1 MFTDI
6 LDSFRLT
13 PGLGQICLRLLCAMM
28 VGLVIGTEREY
39 TNRPAGMRTHVLVA
53 LGACTVALTGQML
66 FSEYSALGAA
76 PDPAR
81 LAAQVIT
88 GVGFLGAGTILR
100 EGTTVKG
107 LTTAASVWTV
117 ACLGI
122 ASGFG
127 YYPIAL
133 CGMVFM
139 LITLTILEFIQHRL
153 PGRAATDDGYTLECT
168 DLTAALEAID
178 HHAGAHGGLVH
189 GLLAKQLEGTYL
201 VTFHAQFHG
210 ARSRKRRARFFA
222 ALATDPNTK
231 SIREGAEREEP
242 V

>member
-1 MFTDI
+1 MISEF
-6 LDSFRLT
+6 LDSFRLE
-13 PGLGQICLRLLCAMM
+13 PDVWQICLRLLCAMV

-66 FSEYSALGAA
+66 NFQHPGA
-76 PDPAR
+76 DPAR

-100 EGTTVKG
+100 EGASVKG

-122 ASGFG
+122 AAGYG

-139 LITLTILEFIQHRL
+139 LITLTILEFFQHHL
-153 PGRAATDDGYTLECT
+153 PGRNQSHEETYALDCGDV
-168 DLTAALEAID
+168 TAALTIIHDAAQTHRVQLREILA
-178 HHAGAHGGLVH
+178 AKTEGGCR
-189 GLLAKQLEGTYL
+189 
-201 VTFHAQFHG
+201 VTFRAAFHG
-210 ARSRKRRARFFA
+210 IGAQKRRERFFA
-222 ALATDPNTK
+222 ALAANPELTAAHQGK
-231 SIREGAEREEP
+231 ER

>member
-1 MFTDI
+1 MISDI
-6 LDSFRLT
+6 LDSFRLE
-13 PGLGQICLRLLCAMM
+13 PGVWQICLRLLCAMV

-53 LGACTVALTGQML
+53 LGACVVAITGQML
-66 FSEYSALGAA
+66 HFQYNSG
-76 PDPAR
+76 DPAR

-100 EGTTVKG
+100 EGASVKG

-122 ASGFG
+122 AAGFG

-139 LITLTILEFIQHRL
+139 LITLTILEFFQHRL
-153 PGRAATDDGYTLECT
+153 PGRNQSHEEDYALDCVDVAAA
-168 DLTAALEAID
+168 LTAIHD
-178 HHAGAHGGLVH
+178 GAQTNRAQLREI
-189 GLLAKQLEGTYL
+189 LAAKQEGGYR
-201 VTFHAQFHG
+201 VTFRAAFHG
-210 ARSRKRRARFFA
+210 AGAKKRRERFFA
-222 ALATDPNTK
+222 VLAANPHLTAVQQGK
-231 SIREGAEREEP
+231 ER

>member
-1 MFTDI
+1 MFSDI
-6 LDSFRLT
+6 LNSFRLE
-13 PGLGQICLRLLCAMM
+13 PGIVQICLRLLCAMV

-66 FSEYSALGAA
+66 FNGYRAYGAA

-122 ASGFG
+122 ACGFG

-139 LITLTILEFIQHRL
+139 LITLTILEFFQHRL
-153 PGRAATDDGYTLECT
+153 PGR
-168 DLTAALEAID
+168 
-178 HHAGAHGGLVH
+178 GLVH
-189 GLLAKQLEGTYL
+189 EEYALQCADVAQALGTIQEHAQDHRAELSHILAQRQEDGFEI
-201 VTFHAQFHG
+201 TFHAGFPG
-210 ARSRKRRARFFA
+210 VGSKKRRERFFT
-222 ALATDPNTK
+222 ALAADAQFRAVRQGRK
-231 SIREGAEREEP
+231 ER

>member
-1 MFTDI
+1 MISEI
-6 LDSFRLT
+6 LDSFRRE
-13 PGLGQICLRLLCAMM
+13 PGVWQICLRLLCAMV

-66 FSEYSALGAA
+66 NFQHPNA
-76 PDPAR
+76 DPAR

-100 EGTTVKG
+100 EGASVKG

-122 ASGFG
+122 AAGFG

-139 LITLTILEFIQHRL
+139 LITLTILEFFQHHL
-153 PGRAATDDGYTLECT
+153 PGRN
-168 DLTAALEAID
+168 
-178 HHAGAHGGLVH
+178 
-189 GLLAKQLEGTYL
+189 
-201 VTFHAQFHG
+201 
-210 ARSRKRRARFFA
+210 RSQEEEFTVDCADVAA
-222 ALATDPNTK
+222 ALAILNDAAQTHRAQL
-231 SIREGAEREEP
+231 REILAENREVGCRITFRAAFYGKKNRQRFFTALAAHPEFSA
-242 V
+242 VRQGKERV